1 MLFLYLLLFI
11 IAVLFFKCLQM
22 KLSVDWKTF
31 LRRGFQKADNN
42 YGIICYT
49 GKQGYGKTYS
59 AVKYILDNLLIDD
72 YIVVTNIKSFSTF
85 RDNFVYIDNLYDLI
99 DYCKGITDNE
109 LLLNPIII
117 LFDEIFSL
125 INKNYSVDDEIMT
138 FISQLRKRHI
148 ILVTTAQEWSEINI
162 SFRKYVRFQVS
173 CRMIASP
180 FSRTAFL
187 FNHINDGENLK
198 LNPQT
203 MEYEAPT
210 IRTKFFKGNRLV
222 CEAYDTWET
231 INVSRKHNKKNKY
244 LNYTGDVPRIST

>member
-1 MLFLYLLLFI
+1 MYILYLILFI
-11 IAVLFFKCLQM
+11 IAVLFFKCVQM
-22 KLSVDWKTF
+22 KLSIDWKTF
-31 LRRGFQKADNN
+31 YRRGFQKIDNN

-59 AVKYILDNLLIDD
+59 AVKYIMDLLVHTD
-72 YIVVTNIKSFSTF
+72 YIVLTNIKSFSKF
-85 RDNFVYIDNLYDLI
+85 RNTFVYIDNLYDLI

-109 LLLNPIII
+109 VLEKPIVI

-173 CRMIASP
+173 CRMFAAP

-187 FNHINDGENLK
+187 LNHVNDGENLK
-198 LNPQT
+198 LNVQT

-210 IRTKFFKGNRLV
+210 VRTKFFKGNKV
-222 CEAYDTWET
+222 VAEAYDTYET
-231 INVSRKHNKKNKY
+231 IHVSRKSNKKNKY
-244 LNYTGDVPRIST
+244 INYVGDVPKIS

>member
-1 MLFLYLLLFI
+1 MFLYIFLFI
-11 IAVLFFKCLQM
+11 LAVFLFKCFEI
-22 KLSVDWKTF
+22 KLSIDWKTF
-31 LRRGFQKADNN
+31 TKRGFQKIDNN

-59 AVKYILDNLLIDD
+59 AIKYIIDCKLKDD
-72 YIVVTNIKSFSTF
+72 YTILTNVKSFTIF
-85 RDNFVYIDNLYDLI
+85 QDTEYFDNLYDLI
-99 DYCKGITDNE
+99 DYCKDIKDNE
-109 LLLNPIII
+109 TSVKPIII

-125 INKNYSVDDEIMT
+125 INKNYSVDDDVMT

-148 ILVTTAQEWSEINI
+148 VLVTTAQEWSEINI

-173 CRMIASP
+173 CRMFALP
-180 FSRTAFL
+180 FFKTAFL

-210 IRTKFFKGNRLV
+210 VRTKFFKGNKSII
-222 CEAYDTWET
+222 ESYDTYEV
-231 INVSRKHNKKNKY
+231 ISVSRKKATKNKF
-244 LNYTGDVPRIST
+244 LNHVGDVPKI